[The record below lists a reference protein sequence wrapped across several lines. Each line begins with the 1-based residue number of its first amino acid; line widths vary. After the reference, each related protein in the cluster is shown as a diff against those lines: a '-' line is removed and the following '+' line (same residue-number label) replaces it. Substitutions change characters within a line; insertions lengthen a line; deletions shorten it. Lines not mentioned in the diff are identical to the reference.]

1 MPRITYYIIGVH
13 GFLQETLKLF
23 WHEFRVYP
31 GQLRWV
37 QRQVKVLKSFIRYMQ
52 WIYVHSS
59 RRPCSKAEI
68 PLSLPTCVMYWET
81 NPTARNIHPI
91 RQSLDKWSGWSV
103 QKRQIS
109 IQDHYVILMT
119 IDRSMHWSIAH
130 YYSPDDCEQLW
141 HLQCALDLNYWTAY
155 LMARW
160 SAGPLFQ
167 TVTICQ

>member
-1 MPRITYYIIGVH
+1 MSTPHAQDYLLYHWSAWISSRIPQIILTRIPCLPWPTAMGSAP
-13 GFLQETLKLF
+13 GKGTQI
-23 WHEFRVYP
+23 VYS
-31 GQLRWV
+31 LYAMN
-37 QRQVKVLKSFIRYMQ
+37 I
-52 WIYVHSS
+52 HSS

-119 IDRSMHWSIAH
+119 IDRSMH
-130 YYSPDDCEQLW
+130 
-141 HLQCALDLNYWTAY
+141 
-155 LMARW
+155 
-160 SAGPLFQ
+160 
-167 TVTICQ
+167 